1 MDPSNPVGFNR
12 VEVNNTRR
20 RRGSGSG
27 TGGPT
32 FAPPMARLEIAL
44 KHMRS
49 KLGKLYDIS
58 DDMEVAL
65 NEIVDEVD
73 DENAEL

>member
-1 MDPSNPVGFNR
+1 
-12 VEVNNTRR
+12 
-20 RRGSGSG
+20 
-27 TGGPT
+27 
-32 FAPPMARLEIAL
+32 MARLEIAL

>member
-1 MDPSNPVGFNR
+1 
-12 VEVNNTRR
+12 
-20 RRGSGSG
+20 
-27 TGGPT
+27 
-32 FAPPMARLEIAL
+32 
-44 KHMRS
+44 MRS